1 MSDEHSTNSKPH
13 SDMIS
18 MGGLWLKKSSSGK
31 GSFLVGNVG
40 FNGKVLIFKN
50 ENKTSDNSPD
60 YFMYFAP
67 SDRQKPNDKPAIND
81 DPPF

>member
-1 MSDEHSTNSKPH
+1 MSDEHTPSQKRD

-31 GSFLVGNVG
+31 GFLVGNVG

-50 ENKTSDNSPD
+50 ENKSSDNSPD

-67 SDRQKPNDKPAIND
+67 SDRQKTNDKPTVSD
-81 DPPF
+81 EPPF